1 MMSGGVTIEVGAE
14 QALSQLGGAG
24 DHHIFTQSQN
34 RRQDFVAKHGKY
46 VPSSQ
51 VAYKSWESSR
61 LKVKPAST
69 KIINGGQTVKNVITG
84 ATPRNSL

>member
-1 MMSGGVTIEVGAE
+1 MKLA
-14 QALSQLGGAG
+14 
-24 DHHIFTQSQN
+24 QSKPCLNLEELVNFRFSPQIQD